1 MSKIKNNIVEVNKG
15 YELNDKD
22 ILSDLLEN
30 EKNMS
35 NNLSIALNEMSND
48 VLFKEIYD
56 LFKDTKNLGREIYEE
71 LFKNGWYTLETAE
84 ENKINQVYNEYLTKL
99 EELN

>member
-1 MSKIKNNIVEVNKG
+1 MSKIKNNIVEVNQG

-84 ENKINQVYNEYLTKL
+84 ENKINQVYNEYSTKL